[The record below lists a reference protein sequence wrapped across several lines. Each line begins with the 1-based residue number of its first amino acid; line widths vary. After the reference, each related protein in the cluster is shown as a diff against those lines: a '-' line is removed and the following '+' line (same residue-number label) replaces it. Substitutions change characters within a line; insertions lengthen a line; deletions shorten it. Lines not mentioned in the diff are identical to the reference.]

1 MNTTEI
7 FPGFDDCFPDLNRFI
22 LELLETYEAGN
33 IKSWSDLEEKV
44 KTYFTPQRM
53 EHMEAVMPGWQKMAS
68 YSDGIT
74 LVHVMGVF
82 LGLFMLPEFQALT
95 AEQKQLAKW
104 IVLFHDVEKA
114 HIRGKKDTTHAFRS
128 AVSTARQLSHLGFM
142 VGEEYDHLLASWS
155 EFTCSAIKTS
165 EDYPE
170 PIQDNDKLPKIL
182 SGLEG
187 MFGEETPAALI
198 VKCILFHMSINVVS
212 DWPQAAPLTEEEIK
226 RYITNNLEPLLK
238 VMMLADNE
246 GWVLFS
252 AERQQQRRETL
263 EVFQEIEEIFSS

>member
-1 MNTTEI
+1 MNTNEI
-7 FPGFDDCFPDLNRFI
+7 FPRFDDCFPDLNRFI

-33 IKSWSDLEEKV
+33 IKSWGDLEEKV
-44 KTYFTPQRM
+44 KAYFTPQRM
-53 EHMEAVMPGWQKMAS
+53 EQIESVMPGWQKMAS

-74 LVHVMGVF
+74 LIHVMCVF
-82 LGLFMLPEFQALT
+82 LGLFMLPEFQDLT
-95 AEQKQLAKW
+95 PEQKQLAKW

-128 AVSTARQLSHLGFM
+128 AVSTARRLPHLGFA
-142 VGEEYDHLLASWS
+142 VGEAYDQLLASWS
-155 EFTCSAIKTS
+155 EFTCSAIKS
-165 EDYPE
+165 SADFPE
-170 PIQDNDKLPKIL
+170 PIHDNDKLPEIL

-187 MFGEETPAALI
+187 MFGEEAPATLI
-198 VKCILFHMSINVVS
+198 VKCILFHMSINVVR
-212 DWPQAAPLTEEEIK
+212 DWPQAAPLREEEIK
-226 RYITNNLEPLLK
+226 RYITNDLEPLLK

-252 AERQQQRRETL
+252 TERQQQRRETL